1 MSIDP
6 TAMTK
11 HPETL
16 WESEVLPEQIDGLGH
31 MNIRFYTAN
40 ARRGASR
47 LMQDLGLGREEAM
60 SDPPLLCYPDV
71 YTRFRAEQLEGA
83 LLAVRGGVLDVED
96 EALRLYLEVVNR
108 STGDVAATFVQSVL
122 ALDAKT
128 RDPVLFAPAVLGAAR
143 SRSLELPDYAKP
155 RTLKLEPISQRLT
168 REEGLRRN
176 LRTSNGSV
184 EIGEEWCDRDGFAR
198 LNDNEVM
205 FMIAYG
211 ARPEKPRIAMR
222 DNNFRASDGRLL
234 GWAMMESRNVV
245 THVPRQGD
253 RVEAFQATTQLLEKA
268 HSTTRW
274 IFLSSGELCAVMQ
287 TVALAFDIEARRPVA
302 IPPLN
307 REEMQAS
314 YHPDLD

>member
-1 MSIDP
+1 MALDP
-6 TAMTK
+6 SPMTT
-11 HPETL
+11 HLETL

-31 MNIRFYTAN
+31 MNIRFYTVN

-47 LMQDLGLGREEAM
+47 LMHDLGLGREEAM
-60 SDPPLLCYPDV
+60 SRPPLLWYPDV

-96 EALRLYLEVVNR
+96 EALRLYLEVINR

-122 ALDAKT
+122 ALDAET
-128 RDPVLFAPAVLGAAR
+128 RDPVRFAPAVLDAAR
-143 SRSLELPDYAKP
+143 ERLIELPDYAKP
-155 RTLKLEPISQRLT
+155 RTLNFEPIAHRLN

-176 LRTSNGSV
+176 LRTSRGSV
-184 EIGEEWCDRDGFAR
+184 EVREEWCDRDGFAR

-205 FMIAYG
+205 FMIAHG
-211 ARPEKPRIAMR
+211 VRAGKSRTAMR
-222 DNNFRASDGRLL
+222 NNNFRASDGRLL

-253 RVEAFQATTQLLEKA
+253 RIESFQATTQLLEKV

-287 TVALAFDIEARRPVA
+287 TVALAFDIEARRPVP

-307 REEMQAS
+307 REEMQAN